1 MVLSSETKE
10 EIINNSKKIITF
22 GEIMLRITPSV
33 YGEKIVQA
41 SAFTI
46 EPGGSESNVAIALSL
61 MGNRCG
67 FITRLPDDV
76 LSGKI
81 MRYLKSYSLD
91 ISHISIGGRR
101 VGLYWTEIGNGP
113 RASQVFYDRAGSSF
127 SEISYS
133 DFDWNNIFTDT
144 VLFHTSGISP
154 AVSENVYITLK
165 TIFSDLSP
173 NFKISIDLNYRSKL
187 WEWAKK
193 KQLSVHKIM
202 WEMCSKACLLIGNET
217 DFHDALGIQ
226 DEDTRTPVNYEKVA
240 SQCFKSLPYLEYV
253 AISLRE
259 SVSSS
264 ENGWSGL
271 LCVKKDNDII
281 MYKGPK
287 IKITNIVDRIG
298 TGDSFAA
305 GIIHGI
311 INYKKDYQRTINH
324 AVGLSALNHTVRG
337 DASQFGISDVEN
349 FLKNPGGRI
358 IR

>member
-1 MVLSSETKE
+1 
-10 EIINNSKKIITF
+10 
-22 GEIMLRITPSV
+22 MLRITPSI
-33 YGEKIVQA
+33 YGEKVVQA
-41 SAFTI
+41 STFTI

-67 FITRLPDDV
+67 FITRLPGDV
-76 LSGKI
+76 LSEKI
-81 MRYLKSYSLD
+81 IRYLKSYSLD
-91 ISHISIGGRR
+91 ISHITIGGRR
-101 VGLYWTEIGNGP
+101 VGLYWAEIGTGP

-133 DFDWNNIFTDT
+133 DFDWNKIFTDT
-144 VLFHTSGISP
+144 DWFHTSGISP

-165 TIFSDLSP
+165 KIFTDISQNLR
-173 NFKISIDLNYRSKL
+173 ISIDLNYRSKL

-202 WEMCSKACLLIGNET
+202 WEMCSNACLIIGNET
-217 DFHDALGIQ
+217 DFNDALGIQ
-226 DEDTRTPVNYEKVA
+226 YGDIRTQDNYEEVA
-240 SQCFKSLPYLEYV
+240 SQCFKNLPHLEYV

-259 SVSSS
+259 SVSAG
-264 ENGWSGL
+264 ENVWSGL
-271 LCVKKDNDII
+271 LFAKESNSIVA
-281 MYKGPK
+281 YKGLK
-287 IKITNIVDRIG
+287 IRITNIIDRIG

-311 INYKKDYQRTINH
+311 INYKEDYQRTINF

-337 DASQFGISDVEN
+337 DASQFGISDVED
-349 FLKNPGGRI
+349 FLKSPEVRI